1 MEINYNMYAG
11 AFLSTVFIVMSVSIA
26 GDEIFSS
33 SVPEQAGFEI
43 IVEEGATAE
52 AVEEE
57 EEQIAAITPLL
68 ASADIG
74 AGESVF
80 RQCSSC
86 HNVADGAG
94 NKAGPNLWGVIGR
107 KPGAYPDF
115 RYSSAMVAYGEAN
128 PAWDFE
134 AMNRFLVKPRD
145 YIDGTSMG
153 YRGLRAEDDRANLIA
168 YLNAQSAAPVAV
180 E

>member
-1 MEINYNMYAG
+1 MAINYNMYAG
-11 AFLSTVFIVMSVSIA
+11 AFLSTVFVVMTVGIV
-26 GDEIFSS
+26 GDTVFQSDE
-33 SVPEQAGFEI
+33 PEQQGFAI
-43 IVEEGATAE
+43 VVEESDGGAAP
-52 AVEEE
+52 AEEE
-57 EEQIAAITPLL
+57 EDVVAPIAPLL

-94 NKAGPNLWGVIGR
+94 NKAGPNLWGVMGR
-107 KPGAYPDF
+107 QPGIYPDF

-128 PAWDFE
+128 AQWDFE
-134 AMNRFLVKPRD
+134 AMNRFLLRPRD

-153 YRGLRAEDDRANLIA
+153 YRGLRDEDDRANLIA
-168 YLNAQSAAPVAV
+168 YLNAQSA
-180 E
+180 